1 MLTRLITSIKSYY
14 RYYSRIL
21 LSIVMKCLESNIR
34 KLEQLRALGIK
45 IALDDIGTG
54 YSSLSYIVNLP
65 IDIVYLCLLSLL
77 I

>member
-1 MLTRLITSIKSYY
+1 
-14 RYYSRIL
+14 
-21 LSIVMKCLESNIR
+21 MKCLESNIR